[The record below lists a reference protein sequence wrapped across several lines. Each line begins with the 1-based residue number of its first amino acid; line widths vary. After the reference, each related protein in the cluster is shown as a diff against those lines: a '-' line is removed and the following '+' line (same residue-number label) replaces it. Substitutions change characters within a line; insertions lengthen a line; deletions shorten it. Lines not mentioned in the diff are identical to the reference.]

1 MIRVN
6 NLYLRYTREFYAL
19 FNINME
25 IEDGESV
32 AFVGEDESGK
42 TSLLRIFAKL
52 EKLTKGEIYIK
63 DIPIEKVNYKEDLS
77 AGYVPSK
84 PVFFEKKSVYEN
96 LKYILKVWSYSENEI
111 ESKINDAIIEY
122 SLEKIKDTKVK
133 DLTLDEKYILS
144 LIRLTFRELDLLM
157 VDNIFDKM
165 NETVFEVASKLIKS
179 LQKKNTTLI
188 VATTKESVANMFC
201 KRKIYFKAG
210 SIVDK
215 L

>member
-63 DIPIEKVNYKEDLS
+63 DIPIEKVNYKEDIS
-77 AGYVPSK
+77 AGYVPTK

-96 LKYILKVWSYSENEI
+96 LKYILKIWNYSENEI
-111 ESKINDAIIEY
+111 ENKINDAIIEY

-165 NETVFEVASKLIKS
+165 NETVFEVASRLIKS

-201 KRKIYFKAG
+201 KRKIYFKDG

>member
-63 DIPIEKVNYKEDLS
+63 DIPIEKVNYKEDIS

-96 LKYILKVWSYSENEI
+96 LKYILKVWGYSENEI

-201 KRKIYFKAG
+201 KRKIYFKDG

>member
-63 DIPIEKVNYKEDLS
+63 DIPIEKVNYKEDIS

-96 LKYILKVWSYSENEI
+96 LKYILKVWGYSENEI

-165 NETVFEVASKLIKS
+165 NETVFEVASRLIKS

-201 KRKIYFKAG
+201 KRKIYFKDG

>member
-96 LKYILKVWSYSENEI
+96 LKYILKVWGYSENEI

>member
-63 DIPIEKVNYKEDLS
+63 DIPIEKVNYKEDIS
-77 AGYVPSK
+77 AGYVPTK

-96 LKYILKVWSYSENEI
+96 LKYILKVWGYSENEI

-201 KRKIYFKAG
+201 KRKIYFKDG